1 VELSP
6 TKRAQI
12 YTRYLDGRSVPEIVQ
27 LEKVKRETVRDII
40 QRGNKDGRKVSI
52 RSQEGV
58 ERKRH
63 RIEMI
68 GRLYEL

>member
-1 VELSP
+1 
-6 TKRAQI
+6 
-12 YTRYLDGRSVPEIVQ
+12 VPEIVQ